1 MVRWVRWHPP
11 LPPAPPPAGPAAP
24 ARTDLE
30 QPGQAKVSH
39 FASQVVAHEHIPG
52 GQVSMHDAPLL
63 QVAHALSHLAGK
75 AQQDWRVQG
84 TAFGAC
90 RGSRQSGHCPLC
102 LSFLI

>member
-1 MVRWVRWHPP
+1 
-11 LPPAPPPAGPAAP
+11 
-24 ARTDLE
+24 
-30 QPGQAKVSH
+30 
-39 FASQVVAHEHIPG
+39 
-52 GQVSMHDAPLL
+52 MHDAPLL